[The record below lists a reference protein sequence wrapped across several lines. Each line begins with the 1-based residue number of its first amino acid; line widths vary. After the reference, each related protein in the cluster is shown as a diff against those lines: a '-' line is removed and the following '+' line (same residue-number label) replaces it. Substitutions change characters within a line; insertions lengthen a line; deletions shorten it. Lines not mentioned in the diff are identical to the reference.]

1 MITPCN
7 TPRHVKAREAL
18 MKALRTPDL
27 LVTLMNSDWLD
38 PCEFQDQEGMIDLC
52 TYAHILDWDDLQ
64 ELLSRLR
71 KDGWNVE
78 VVRIEAAEDW
88 LKLDDRAIQWWVQS
102 PKISGFLVIR
112 FWFHFKS
119 EKK

>member
-1 MITPCN
+1 T
-7 TPRHVKAREAL
+7 L
-18 MKALRTPDL
+18 MK
-27 LVTLMNSDWLD
+27 SDWLD

-52 TYAHILDWDDLQ
+52 TYAHILDWKDLQ

-88 LKLDDRAIQWWVQS
+88 YKSREGDIQWWDQS
-102 PKISGFLVIR
+102 PDISGLLVIR
-112 FWFHFKS
+112 FWFHFNKG
-119 EKK
+119 K